1 MRLLAFS
8 RRNLRELVR
17 DPLTLL
23 FGAGFPVAVL
33 LLMTAIQSHI
43 PVALFQPERLTPG
56 IAVFGQSLLT
66 LFSATTLARDRE
78 SAFLARLYTTPL
90 TAAEFL
96 LGYLLPILPLALLQ
110 SLLCYGTA
118 AVLGLPV
125 TVRMASAAALTLP
138 CALFFIAMGL
148 LCGSLFTVKQVGS
161 LCGALLTN
169 LCAWLSGAWFDLE
182 LVGGVLRRIAY
193 ALPFVHGVELQRA
206 ALAGDLPWLLPH
218 LPWILGYGAA
228 TMAVAIWA
236 FVRQM
241 RSL

>member
-23 FGAGFPVAVL
+23 FGAGFPVAIL

-56 IAVFGQSLLT
+56 IAVFGQSFLT
-66 LFSATTLARDRE
+66 LFSATTVARDRE

-90 TAAEFL
+90 TATDFI

-110 SLLCYGTA
+110 SLLCYGTGVA
-118 AVLGLPV
+118 LGLPV
-125 TVRMASAAALTLP
+125 TAGLAAAVALSLP
-138 CALFFIAMGL
+138 GSLFFIGMGL

-182 LVGGVLRRIAY
+182 LVGGVFRRIAY

-206 ALAGDLPWLLPH
+206 ALAGELSTMLPH
-218 LPWILGYGAA
+218 FLWILCYGAA
-228 TMAVAIWA
+228 ALAAAVWA

-241 RSL
+241 RRL